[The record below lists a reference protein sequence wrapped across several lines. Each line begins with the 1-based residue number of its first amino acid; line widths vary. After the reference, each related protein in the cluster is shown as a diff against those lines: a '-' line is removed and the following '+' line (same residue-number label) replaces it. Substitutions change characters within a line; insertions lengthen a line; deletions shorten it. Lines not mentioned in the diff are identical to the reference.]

1 MWNRYL
7 SDPEDE
13 AVRESV
19 VKRFEYTYESSL
31 KMLRRTL
38 ARDMG
43 STEEVLPMSFVEV
56 IRAAWAKGLLRED
69 VIAWKQF
76 RENRNRTSH
85 MYGEESAI
93 EVCSATPRFLAEA
106 KFLLSQ
112 LEKRN
117 DDDPLD

>member
-31 KMLRRTL
+31 KMLRRQMQQDLGT
-38 ARDMG
+38 
-43 STEEVLPMSFVEV
+43 STSSFSEV
-56 IRAAWAKGLLRED
+56 IRWGWTEGLLSED
-69 VIAWKQF
+69 LAMWKQF

-85 MYGEESAI
+85 MYGEENVI
-93 EVCSATPRFLAEA
+93 EVCAEVPRFLAEA